1 MEIQVAAVTDES
13 APADVAMSIGDGNGN
28 GEFTEQPVN
37 SCTLTSPSNVSSIS
51 SSTPSKKAVDRELR
65 QPFPVKVYEMLE
77 NADKKQFSHAVSWNP
92 QGTGFMVHDKNSFT
106 KLIVP
111 DYFNLTKYKSFQRQ
125 VSPKRIVLLSFS
137 IFAFVYSRFV
147 RDTFL
152 HAQTLQLSLYG
163 FQRVTVGPN
172 KGLRYHEKLRRG
184 ELELV
189 RQMKPIGYKPRNVT
203 RLLEQR
209 KQKHKQQQQ
218 MGRATNILTTTTT
231 TVVKTT
237 TTSTT
242 LVSNDSSKNST
253 NAIPTDGNAST
264 NTAVPHDVAFTTAM
278 GNIPMSDAYVSS
290 LPPVVST
297 NSLTKQEDHGGRTI
311 ESMKQQL
318 EPKTNEVHSIS
329 PETTCHN
336 QIHFPGGGGYDVAAG
351 HRAGPQAEL
360 EVVNFEGMCFHLMSP
375 TRDLGINVKLKLLE
389 EFNPASSLLRLAS
402 KYKYAS
408 TTEHTPKCKT
418 DHTAAATIPEE
429 LPITI
434 DTVQNDRPSLLEPFT
449 NIVSTAAATST
460 ASTIAALQAAAE
472 NSAALNNEQSI
483 FGTTTTPPLLAASEP
498 RCMDALDYHSTNV
511 ANRIKV

>member
-1 MEIQVAAVTDES
+1 MNI
-13 APADVAMSIGDGNGN
+13 I
-28 GEFTEQPVN
+28 
-37 SCTLTSPSNVSSIS
+37 
-51 SSTPSKKAVDRELR
+51 
-65 QPFPVKVYEMLE
+65 
-77 NADKKQFSHAVSWNP
+77 
-92 QGTGFMVHDKNSFT
+92 
-106 KLIVP
+106 
-111 DYFNLTKYKSFQRQ
+111 
-125 VSPKRIVLLSFS
+125 
-137 IFAFVYSRFV
+137 

-152 HAQTLQLSLYG
+152 YAHTLQLSLYG

-203 RLLEQR
+203 RLLEQK
-209 KQKHKQQQQ
+209 KQKHIQQQRQQQ

-242 LVSNDSSKNST
+242 LVSNDSSKHST
-253 NAIPTDGNAST
+253 NSIPSDGNAST

-278 GNIPMSDAYVSS
+278 GNIPMSDASVSC

-318 EPKTNEVHSIS
+318 EPKTNQVHSIS

-336 QIHFPGGGGYDVAAG
+336 QIHFPGGGGYDVTTG
-351 HRAGPQAEL
+351 NRAGPQTEL

-408 TTEHTPKCKT
+408 TTEHASKRQT
-418 DHTAAATIPEE
+418 DLTAVATIPEE

-449 NIVSTAAATST
+449 DIVSTAAATST

-472 NSAALNNEQSI
+472 NAAALNNEQAMSGI
-483 FGTTTTPPLLAASEP
+483 ATTTAPPLMVSSEP
-498 RCMDALDYHSTNV
+498 RCMDALDYHSTNG